1 MFWIYLICT
10 ASFISMLM
18 IVILHLIE
26 EYKNSQTRLDRA
38 FKIAKERE
46 DK

>member
-1 MFWIYLICT
+1 
-10 ASFISMLM
+10 M